1 MYRYYSKIFFSK
13 NSPKTFNSSL
23 IFPFIAIVLSSLAI
37 IVIFSFM
44 NSLEKKIINKIVG
57 ITGYSRIYVDSVSNE
72 DFERQYLDIKDFL
85 ARTNNNTS
93 LSIDRVG
100 VLSYDD
106 RQQIVRAVGISDISI
121 LSEKLGLK
129 LDNIKNLK
137 NKILIGRDLADLLQI
152 DVLKNSKITIF
163 APIESQV
170 FLRSLNLEYIDENF
184 EFLNI
189 NAIDDISQ
197 NYIFIDYEDANH
209 LFAGSESYISVDGVL
224 NANQVQYFRDN
235 FPGIEYKEW
244 RDFYPAFFSAMEI
257 EKFLYTSFGAIL
269 IFVASFNLYG
279 LINLIVYRKRNQ
291 LSFLLY
297 SGIDLKKIKQIFL
310 GNILAMGLFGSF
322 LGVVL
327 SYIVINT
334 GLVGELVPILD
345 EVEIPFLI
353 VLFAIIFNLVTLYIS
368 AYFSIN
374 KNIKNIEVLK
384 SNAITS

>member
-1 MYRYYSKIFFSK
+1 LELFFHLFHAIVQYGGKISVYRYYSKIFFSK

-44 NSLEKKIINKIVG
+44 SSLEKKIINKIVG
-57 ITGYSRIYVDSVSNE
+57 ITGYSRIYVDSVSSE
-72 DFERQYLDIKDFL
+72 DFEQQYLDIKVFL

-106 RQQIVRAVGISDISI
+106 RQQIVRAIGISDISI

-184 EFLNI
+184 EFLN
-189 NAIDDISQ
+189 
-197 NYIFIDYEDANH
+197 
-209 LFAGSESYISVDGVL
+209 
-224 NANQVQYFRDN
+224 
-235 FPGIEYKEW
+235 
-244 RDFYPAFFSAMEI
+244 
-257 EKFLYTSFGAIL
+257 
-269 IFVASFNLYG
+269 
-279 LINLIVYRKRNQ
+279 
-291 LSFLLY
+291 
-297 SGIDLKKIKQIFL
+297 
-310 GNILAMGLFGSF
+310 
-322 LGVVL
+322 
-327 SYIVINT
+327 
-334 GLVGELVPILD
+334 
-345 EVEIPFLI
+345 
-353 VLFAIIFNLVTLYIS
+353 
-368 AYFSIN
+368 
-374 KNIKNIEVLK
+374 
-384 SNAITS
+384 

>member
-1 MYRYYSKIFFSK
+1 M
-13 NSPKTFNSSL
+13 
-23 IFPFIAIVLSSLAI
+23 
-37 IVIFSFM
+37 
-44 NSLEKKIINKIVG
+44 
-57 ITGYSRIYVDSVSNE
+57 
-72 DFERQYLDIKDFL
+72 
-85 ARTNNNTS
+85 
-93 LSIDRVG
+93 
-100 VLSYDD
+100 
-106 RQQIVRAVGISDISI
+106 
-121 LSEKLGLK
+121 
-129 LDNIKNLK
+129 
-137 NKILIGRDLADLLQI
+137 
-152 DVLKNSKITIF
+152 
-163 APIESQV
+163 
-170 FLRSLNLEYIDENF
+170 
-184 EFLNI
+184 
-189 NAIDDISQ
+189 
-197 NYIFIDYEDANH
+197 
-209 LFAGSESYISVDGVL
+209 
-224 NANQVQYFRDN
+224 
-235 FPGIEYKEW
+235 
-244 RDFYPAFFSAMEI
+244 
-257 EKFLYTSFGAIL
+257 

>member
-1 MYRYYSKIFFSK
+1 
-13 NSPKTFNSSL
+13 
-23 IFPFIAIVLSSLAI
+23 
-37 IVIFSFM
+37 
-44 NSLEKKIINKIVG
+44 
-57 ITGYSRIYVDSVSNE
+57 
-72 DFERQYLDIKDFL
+72 FL

-106 RQQIVRAVGISDISI
+106 RQQIVRAIGISDISI